1 MYIHAHSI
9 DLLNN
14 LFLAACVRRL
24 RSASG
29 SSRGHDSTAEF
40 LIEHSKCLCVSVA
53 KKGQKAGYLLNTK
66 THKNFWLLA

>member
-1 MYIHAHSI
+1 MIYTPV
-9 DLLNN
+9 
-14 LFLAACVRRL
+14 FLRVRRL

-40 LIEHSKCLCVSVA
+40 LIEHSKCLCVSVQ
-53 KKGQKAGYLLNTK
+53 KKGQNAGYLLNTK